1 MREFL
6 VEFSEGSYWNPLGS
20 IAANL
25 GNHGPHGLSEILY
38 SNLSAVATNG
48 SAFAGLDASSPWFNT
63 TLGVEMLIGRFLVV
77 IPALAIAGSVA
88 RKRTYPAMAGA
99 TVPTHGPLFAVLL
112 FGAIGLL
119 AALTFFP
126 ALSLGPIAEHYLMQA
141 GHAIR

>member
-1 MREFL
+1 
-6 VEFSEGSYWNPLGS
+6 
-20 IAANL
+20 
-25 GNHGPHGLSEILY
+25 
-38 SNLSAVATNG
+38 
-48 SAFAGLDASSPWFNT
+48 
-63 TLGVEMLIGRFLVV
+63 MLIGRFLVV